1 VPGVYVQFK
10 VLLRRYDTTH
20 FDDYSNWVGS
30 QQVINERQFA
40 AGDSQRN
47 LHVALRAG
55 THHVISWLISFCNIS
70 ERIAGYTVAA

>member
-1 VPGVYVQFK
+1 M
-10 VLLRRYDTTH
+10 TH

-55 THHVISWLISFCNIS
+55 THHVISRFISFC
-70 ERIAGYTVAA
+70 TAATSVNATPQVTQTKGTDTIESLL